1 MKSPT
6 EKGQGPSMKRIL
18 YGVSILRVPVYL
30 SSLLALA
37 LLLVALPAAG
47 QVPEVQGRCVAN
59 CGSSQP
65 SEGNRETGNNS
76 ERTYKSHP
84 NTVRG
89 PDGQVRP
96 APGYR
101 WVSDSPHNF
110 RVMLLPGLVRGTDGK
125 LHPAPGF
132 QWVSAA
138 PDDFRVVLLPGVVQ
152 GEDGKLRPAPG
163 YQWLSNA
170 QDDFRVELTPEM
182 RERAEREE
190 RERLERDRLERER
203 RDEQERF
210 EREKADALNKI
221 KETPSAS
228 LKIKEAESPENDS
241 SGPGLKGVRVGA
253 ARDYM
258 KLTRAVANLDGISMV
273 ISPADIKPPRA
284 DGEPILPP
292 VVARDIKSLRLE
304 LSGLQGALRRLQQ
317 SQTMQQ
323 QERQAWT
330 DDVSEVSE
338 DAMYRALSMAS
349 DFLSDGVLGALESK
363 LKSVNSELAR
373 AVTLLSGQTGRNR
386 RAQLHSAVGM
396 LEYRKSELEHAVELT
411 TVAAKQ
417 GKSLKA
423 AFETGEWALNRKKDD
438 DRTKFLSGLRQLS
451 DLALNDPGVQ
461 RALKLSKFPRQLMT
475 YGGSI
480 VDSSL
485 AIATEAF
492 AVGRIG
498 QLNRNTDINF
508 IAVMNLSYQIDQTM
522 GSIRS
527 LEANLNST
535 PGPNG
540 RRRLR

>member
-1 MKSPT
+1 
-6 EKGQGPSMKRIL
+6 MKRTL
-18 YGVSILRVPVYL
+18 YVISILRAPVYVFP
-30 SSLLALA
+30 LLALP
-37 LLLVALPAAG
+37 LLLIALPALG

-65 SEGNRETGNNS
+65 SEANRDPGNNS
-76 ERTYKSHP
+76 ERTYKIHP

-101 WVSDSPHNF
+101 WVSDAPHDF
-110 RVMLLPGLVRGTDGK
+110 RVMLLPGLVRAGDGK

-138 PDDFRVVLLPGVVQ
+138 PDDLRVVLLPGVVQ
-152 GEDGKLRPAPG
+152 GEDGKLRPAAG

-170 QDDFRVELTPEM
+170 PDDFRVGLTPEM

-190 RERLERDRLERER
+190 RERLERDRLVRER

-210 EREKADALNKI
+210 EREKADALNSI
-221 KETPSAS
+221 KETPLGS
-228 LKIKEAESPENDS
+228 LKIKEADTLENNS
-241 SGPGLKGVRVGA
+241 LGPVLKSVRVST
-253 ARDYM
+253 ARDYL
-258 KLTRAVANLDGISMV
+258 KHTRALANLGGISLVMG
-273 ISPADIKPPRA
+273 PEDIKPPRA

-317 SQTMQQ
+317 SQEMQQ
-323 QERQAWT
+323 QERQVWT
-330 DDVSEVSE
+330 DDVMEVSD
-338 DAMYRALSMAS
+338 DAIYRGLSMAS

-363 LKSVNSELAR
+363 LKGVNSELAR
-373 AVTLLSGQTGRNR
+373 AVTILSGQTSRNKR
-386 RAQLHSAVGM
+386 VQLHSAIGM

-411 TVAAKQ
+411 SRAAKQ
-417 GKSLKA
+417 GKSLKE
-423 AFETGEWALNRKKDD
+423 AFETGEWALNRRNDD
-438 DRTKFLSGLRQLS
+438 DRTKSLNGLRQVS
-451 DLALNDPGVQ
+451 ELALNDPGVQ
-461 RALKLSKFPRQLMT
+461 RALKISSFPGQLMT

-485 AIATEAF
+485 AIVTEAF

-498 QLNRNTDINF
+498 QINRNTDINL
-508 IAVMNLSYQIDQTM
+508 IAVMNLSYRLEQTIS
-522 GSIRS
+522 SIKR
-527 LEANLNST
+527 LEANLEST

-540 RRRLR
+540 GRRLK